1 VDAGRSVAA
10 LKVFRHNAF
19 HLSDRRIT
27 RCDRTTFHDLD
38 TTADRSGTMSWQ
50 ALGWASELDIDS
62 PIAKFILHL
71 LANKAD
77 EKYSCFP
84 SISTLIAESSAG
96 RSTILRALKKLETDR
111 YITREAQ
118 FHDSG
123 AQRAS
128 RYYLNHPLAPH
139 MAGRGGP
146 DEGPPGLAPTPG
158 PSQPQT
164 GGVPQRDCTGV
175 SQGDPLKPSSE
186 PPTEPCPDA
195 VTVIKALPWKISQ
208 RDAADLEPACRNAL
222 ASGWTTASLVAR
234 LSHNPEGIRYPARV
248 LAHRLSQLPEPPM
261 PPPSPLAWCGECE
274 DPQSRTITVTLPDGI
289 EAAAFC
295 PRCSPQGAAK
305 RHSLSISP
313 SEKR

>member
-1 VDAGRSVAA
+1 
-10 LKVFRHNAF
+10 
-19 HLSDRRIT
+19 
-27 RCDRTTFHDLD
+27 
-38 TTADRSGTMSWQ
+38 MSWQ

-62 PIAKFILHL
+62 PIEKFILHL

-77 EKYSCFP
+77 EQFSCFP
-84 SISTLIAESSAG
+84 SISTLMTESSAG

-111 YITREAQ
+111 YITREAR

-146 DEGPPGLAPTPG
+146 DEGPPGPAPAPG

-175 SQGDPLKPSSE
+175 SQRDPLNPSSG
-186 PPTEPCPDA
+186 PPTEPCSDT
-195 VTVIKALPWKISQ
+195 VTVIKALPWRISQ

-222 ASGWTTASLVAR
+222 NSGWTIDSLVAH
-234 LSHNPEGIRYPARV
+234 LSHNPDGVRYPARV
-248 LAHRLSQLPEPPM
+248 LAHRLADLPEPRTPNH
-261 PPPSPLAWCGECE
+261 SPLAWCGECE
-274 DPQSRTITVTLPDGI
+274 DPQSRTITVTLPDGT
-289 EAAAFC
+289 EAATFC
-295 PRCSPQGAAK
+295 RRCSPQGTAK
-305 RHSLSISP
+305 RDASSLGS
-313 SEKR
+313 SERR